1 MLATLLWPLF
11 AGIPR
16 SKSPETFFESSA
28 MKKTIL
34 LALCLLLAFYVGW
47 PMWSA
52 YKIHAAL
59 EANDAKTLETKVDF
73 PSVRASLK
81 PTVTSEVERAMDK
94 AAGGVAGQILGG
106 ALKQQLA
113 PQLVETILNGV
124 VTPQRI
130 GEFYQRRGDIKD
142 ILAER
147 MARRAKREIETGGAS
162 SPQPQQAGTEV
173 PLPARSGAD
182 GPARPKLGLGNLKRF
197 AFTGPFGFEVGVA
210 RDASAAAPDIVA
222 QLGFTGF
229 DWKLVGLVLRAR

>member
-1 MLATLLWPLF
+1 
-11 AGIPR
+11 
-16 SKSPETFFESSA
+16 
-28 MKKTIL
+28 MKKIIL

-147 MARRAKREIETGGAS
+147 MAKRAKREIETAGGGT
-162 SPQPQQAGTEV
+162 SPQPQQAGTET
-173 PLPARSGAD
+173 PLPVAAGAD
-182 GPARPKLGLGNLKRF
+182 GKTRPKLGLGNLKRF
-197 AFTGPFGFEVGVA
+197 AFTGPLGFEIGVA
-210 RDASAAAPDIVA
+210 RDASAPAADIVA
-222 QLGFTGF
+222 QLGFQGF
-229 DWKLVGLVLRAR
+229 DWKLVGLVPRGR